1 MPTSSQLASWK
12 AGAEW
17 ATSDS
22 AKLSQGGEHEQ
33 EADFINLL
41 IKNKKKKI
49 GSSQNDCFW
58 H

>member
-33 EADFINLL
+33 EADFINIL
-41 IKNKKKKI
+41 IKKKKKKKKI
-49 GSSQNDCFW
+49 RQFPK
-58 H
+58 

>member
-33 EADFINLL
+33 EADFINIL
-41 IKNKKKKI
+41 IKKKKKL